1 MAKVKRKVSKIK
13 IKKKLWFK
21 IVAPKLFGS
30 KEIGESYLPSAD
42 AAVGRIMGVNLRNL
56 SGSIRD
62 QNVYITFKISGVQ
75 GTTLQTSTLGYKL
88 LPTYIKRMVRK
99 NTNRLDDYFELPLQN
114 GNKVVLKTIM
124 VTLGKTQRSTRSAL
138 RVALESFLEEEISKT
153 DFSTFV
159 STLVN
164 KKIQSAAKKKLQKIH
179 PVKEV
184 AVRFLQIQSDEKVE
198 KLEVAPEAPAEK
210 VKEEPV
216 AEEPVEKST
225 EEPAKESKEESAEE

>member
-13 IKKKLWFK
+13 IKKKSWFK

-30 KEIGESYLPSAD
+30 KEIGESYLPAAD
-42 AAVGRIMGVNLRNL
+42 AAVGRTMGVNLRNL

-75 GTTLQTSTLGYKL
+75 GSTLQTSTIGYRL

-99 NTNRLDDYFELPLQN
+99 NTNRLDDYFELSLQN
-114 GNKVVLKTIM
+114 GNKVVLKTLM
-124 VTLGKTQRSTRSAL
+124 VTLGRTQRSTRSAL
-138 RVALESFLEEEISKT
+138 RVALESFLQEELSKT

-184 AVRFLQIQSDEKVE
+184 AVRFLQLQSDKNAE
-198 KLEVAPEAPAEK
+198 KLDDVKSPKAEK
-210 VKEEPV
+210 V
-216 AEEPVEKST
+216 VETAT
-225 EEPAKESKEESAEE
+225 EEEDVQKEAEPEVEETKEESAEE